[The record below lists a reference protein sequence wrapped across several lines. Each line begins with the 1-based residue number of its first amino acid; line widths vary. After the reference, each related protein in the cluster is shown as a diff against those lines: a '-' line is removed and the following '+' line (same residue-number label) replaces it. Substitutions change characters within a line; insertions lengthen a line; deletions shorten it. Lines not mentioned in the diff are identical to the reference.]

1 VVVGFLVGLLVL
13 AGYLIWERRYMAGFS
28 KRIMGQRLLAAV
40 ALPMGLTAVYLLIRL
55 IIGEPDT
62 SVDWAAFIPVAEL
75 ESLEG
80 MVTAVASLLG
90 AGVGLV
96 LERSRVRFLVAGPVW
111 QRAARYLLGIIVTVA
126 IWGGLGQLFPDE
138 PLWLALPLRLL
149 RYTLLTL
156 WVTYY
161 APWTFVKLRLA
172 QAKPDPGI
180 DLTM

>member
-1 VVVGFLVGLLVL
+1 
-13 AGYLIWERRYMAGFS
+13 MAGFS
-28 KRIMGQRLLAAV
+28 KRIMGQRLLTVV
-40 ALPMGLTAVYLLIRL
+40 AIPVGLTAVYLIVRL
-55 IIGEPDT
+55 LIGEPNT
-62 SVDWAAFIPVAEL
+62 NVEWAAFIPVAEL

-96 LERSRVRFLVAGPVW
+96 LERSRIRFLVAGPIW
-111 QRAARYLLGIIVTVA
+111 QRAARYLLGIVVAGA
-126 IWGGLGQLFPDE
+126 IWAGLGQLFPDE

-161 APWTFVKLRLA
+161 APWLFVKLKLA
-172 QAKPDPGI
+172 QARPDPGI
-180 DLTM
+180 NLSLS